1 MCSLKVSCF
10 DVDYAANPKS
20 KNACPLDHVSVTC
33 VGQLQVLK
41 RCQAAFLLSLCSF
54 GQPLETLTL
63 ARINY
68 SGPDKGRDD
77 FRARIKTCAG
87 AIELN
92 RDSNGCQI
100 DAFLTEDRACATALL
115 SEYWRSYGG
124 NWIIAVNCSVL
135 DVFRKN
141 CSLAESGILRASEVR
156 DRLVAVSDTAA
167 VTFDDDIADIIT
179 VRYNAETMR
188 KKLISLAEQ
197 FELSI
202 EYCEK

>member
-1 MCSLKVSCF
+1 MCFLKVSCF
-10 DVDYAANPKS
+10 DVDYAANPKM

-41 RCQAAFLLSLCSF
+41 GNQAAFLLSLCSF
-54 GQPLETLTL
+54 GQPLETLAL

-68 SGPDKGRDD
+68 SGPDKGRED

-87 AIELN
+87 PIELD
-92 RDSNGCQI
+92 RDSNGHQI
-100 DAFLTEDRACATALL
+100 DAFLTEDRACATTLL
-115 SEYWRSYGG
+115 SEYWRCFGG
-124 NWIIAVNCSVL
+124 NWIIAVNCSAW

-141 CSLAESGILRASEVR
+141 CSLAESGVFRASEVR
-156 DRLVAVSDTAA
+156 DRLVAVSDIAA

-188 KKLISLAEQ
+188 KKLMSLAEH

-202 EYCEK
+202 ECFEK